1 MLLVLYTVYLT
12 LVIVTNLVPENGYNA
27 IWIAAI
33 LAFSTIGFMQVA
45 LRYANPTKL
54 RSSRSGQ
61 KPMVSITVMECEVA
75 LTGIFS
81 KKNSRLIGYD
91 PNAKAAEPANPANP
105 AAPVATGMS
114 FRQCQLGI
122 EPRPS
127 TCTASPSCH
136 C

>member
-1 MLLVLYTVYLT
+1 MLILLYVLYLT
-12 LVIVTNLVPENGYNA
+12 LVIITNLVPENGYNS

-61 KPMVSITVMECEVA
+61 KPMVSINVMETEIA
-75 LTGIFS
+75 LNSIFA
-81 KKNSRLIGYD
+81 KKQSRLIGYD
-91 PNAKAAEPANPANP
+91 PNAKAEAANPANP

-114 FRQCQLGI
+114 FR
-122 EPRPS
+122 RS
-127 TCTASPSCH
+127 TWN
-136 C
+136 

>member
-1 MLLVLYTVYLT
+1 MLILLYVLYLT
-12 LVIVTNLVPENGYNA
+12 LVIITNLVPENGYNS

-61 KPMVSITVMECEVA
+61 KPMVSINVMETEIA
-75 LTGIFS
+75 LNSIFA
-81 KKNSRLIGYD
+81 KKQSRLIGYD
-91 PNAKAAEPANPANP
+91 PNAKAEAANPANP

-114 FRQCQLGI
+114 FRG
-122 EPRPS
+122 
-127 TCTASPSCH
+127 
-136 C
+136 